1 MLAESLIIA
10 KFVIVKRNKG
20 ISAKM
25 AVRVRKLLNGKGVSR
40 LIIGVSG
47 GADSC
52 ALLHILSEMRLQVQA
67 VHCNFHLRGEESMRD
82 QYYVES
88 LCRHLDIPLNI
99 VDFDVLALSSIPGI
113 SVEMACRDLRYDY
126 FRNLLKESGFDR
138 IAVAHNA
145 DDNIETLLLNLFRS
159 SGVKGLKGMVEDNG
173 VVIRPLLTFSRKEI
187 ETYLTENGV
196 DYVTDSSN
204 LTSDYRRNYIRNE
217 LLPAIEQRWKG
228 ARKAISST
236 IANLQ
241 SEEQILKWAEEELL
255 PADDFL
261 SLQTIADSPDPFWII
276 YRFASRYGATRDVAL
291 EITDVYEKKAGS
303 QTIVGKS
310 WKAGEGRLIFIMKG
324 LKYEPNN
331 GSEC

>member
-1 MLAESLIIA
+1 
-10 KFVIVKRNKG
+10 
-20 ISAKM
+20 
-25 AVRVRKLLNGKGVSR
+25 
-40 LIIGVSG
+40 
-47 GADSC
+47 
-52 ALLHILSEMRLQVQA
+52 
-67 VHCNFHLRGEESMRD
+67 
-82 QYYVES
+82 
-88 LCRHLDIPLNI
+88 
-99 VDFDVLALSSIPGI
+99 
-113 SVEMACRDLRYDY
+113 
-126 FRNLLKESGFDR
+126 
-138 IAVAHNA
+138 
-145 DDNIETLLLNLFRS
+145 
-159 SGVKGLKGMVEDNG
+159 MVEDNG

-228 ARKAISST
+228 ARKAISTT

-241 SEEQILKWAEEELL
+241 SEEQILKWAEDELL

>member
-10 KFVIVKRNKG
+10 KFVIVKRKKG

-82 QYYVES
+82 QHYVES

-99 VDFDVLALSSIPGI
+99 VDFDVNALSSKPGI

-126 FRNLLKESGFDR
+126 FRSLLKESGFDR

-145 DDNIETLLLNLFRS
+145 DDNIET
-159 SGVKGLKGMVEDNG
+159 
-173 VVIRPLLTFSRKEI
+173 
-187 ETYLTENGV
+187 
-196 DYVTDSSN
+196 
-204 LTSDYRRNYIRNE
+204 
-217 LLPAIEQRWKG
+217 
-228 ARKAISST
+228 
-236 IANLQ
+236 
-241 SEEQILKWAEEELL
+241 
-255 PADDFL
+255 
-261 SLQTIADSPDPFWII
+261 
-276 YRFASRYGATRDVAL
+276 
-291 EITDVYEKKAGS
+291 
-303 QTIVGKS
+303 
-310 WKAGEGRLIFIMKG
+310 
-324 LKYEPNN
+324 
-331 GSEC
+331 